1 MQCSKGKAGC
11 QSPGNR
17 STARQLGDE
26 ERKHKE
32 EKSKAAKGKKG
43 RDAEIWKKCAMKKRK
58 RLAAST
64 GKEQNQVMKKAIHM
78 QDSDYSRRSS
88 CKWFLTEPM
97 NHGIIQHISTL
108 SW

>member
-1 MQCSKGKAGC
+1 MEKMCDEKEKKIGC
-11 QSPGNR
+11 FYR
-17 STARQLGDE
+17 
-26 ERKHKE
+26 
-32 EKSKAAKGKKG
+32 
-43 RDAEIWKKCAMKKRK
+43 
-58 RLAAST
+58 
-64 GKEQNQVMKKAIHM
+64 KEQNQVMKKAIHM